1 MVSVYNLN
9 GLIERLAQAE
19 TILSAFHSI
28 ADRVLWN
35 SNQITLKYILYY
47 TPYYTPCIASLDAL
61 TALAA

>member
-19 TILSAFHSI
+19 TILTVHFTQQLTGCCGILTKLHSNK
-28 ADRVLWN
+28 AP
-35 SNQITLKYILYY
+35 
-47 TPYYTPCIASLDAL
+47 PYYTQCIAPLDAPL